1 MNPFLPINQENI
13 SDLGWDAVDFVLVT
27 GDAYVDHPSFGAAV
41 IARIL
46 EADGFRVGI
55 IAQPDWKSPE
65 SMKALGRPRLGFLVT
80 SGNLDSMVNHFTAAK
95 KKRRSDSYTPGG
107 VTGRRPDRAVT
118 VYANLVRQAY
128 KKMPVVIGGLEASL
142 RRMAHY
148 DYWKNSLKRSVLL
161 DSKADLLVYGM
172 GETAIRSIAA
182 ALEKGRPVSGI
193 TEIPGTVYSC
203 PTEDIPEG
211 TTILPD
217 HETLKTDHKVFAE
230 SFRIQYENADPF
242 TGVALAEPYGSRAVV
257 QNPPAL
263 PISRE
268 DMDRVYALPYARGP
282 HPSYVEKI
290 PAMEEI
296 QFSLVSS
303 RGCFGACSFCALAF
317 HQGRIVS
324 SRSHESLVGEA
335 KVLVENKDF
344 KGYIHDVGGPTANFR
359 SPACDKQAT
368 KGSCP
373 GKRCLAPTPCPSLKA
388 DHSEYLELLRE
399 LRELDGVKKVFIR
412 SGIRFD
418 YMLEDTKN
426 DFLTEL
432 CEHHVSG
439 QLKVAPEHVSP
450 DVLAV
455 MGKPTRKTYDRFT
468 AAYAKVNE
476 KLDKKQYLVPY
487 FISGHPGSRLKD
499 AIILA
504 EYLRDTRFVPEQVQ
518 DFYPTP
524 GTLAT
529 AMWYS
534 GIDPMT
540 GKKVHIP
547 SDATEKAMQRALLQY
562 NRPENRD
569 IVRKALLQAGRG
581 DLIGNGPKALI
592 PGEGGRSTGNGRSP
606 GGPGRSGGSGRKPSG
621 GTGHSKGSGR
631 QTAKTIGSGKRHSSR
646 VGGRKS
652 K

>member
-1 MNPFLPINQENI
+1 MNPFLPINAR
-13 SDLGWDAVDFVLVT
+13 DLAERGWDRTDFVLVT

-46 EADGFRVGI
+46 ESEGFKVGV
-55 IAQPDWKSPE
+55 IAQPDWAEPE
-65 SMKALGRPRLGFLVT
+65 SLKVLGRPRLGFLVT

-95 KKRRSDSYTPGG
+95 KKRRNDVYTPGG
-107 VTGRRPDRAVT
+107 AAGKRPDRAVT

-128 KKMPVVIGGLEASL
+128 KKMPVIIGGLEASL

-148 DYWKNSLKRSVLL
+148 DYWKDSLRRSVLL

-172 GETAIRSIAA
+172 GEDSIIAIAA
-182 ALEKGRPVSGI
+182 ALESGTPVS
-193 TEIPGTVYSC
+193 EIREVPGTVYVC
-203 PTEDIPEG
+203 PSEEVPRNAVV
-211 TTILPD
+211 LPD
-217 HETLKTDHKVFAE
+217 HEKLKTDRAAFAE

-242 TGVALAEPYGSRAVV
+242 TGRILAETYGTRAVV
-257 QNPPAL
+257 QNPPSP

-268 DMDRVYALPYARGP
+268 NMDKVYALPFARGP
-282 HPSYVEKI
+282 HPSYSDKI

-296 QFSLVSS
+296 QFSLTSS

-317 HQGRIVS
+317 HQGRIVA
-324 SRSHESLVGEA
+324 SRSPESLVSEA
-335 KVLVENKDF
+335 KQLIGDKNF

-359 SPACDKQAT
+359 APACAKQGT

-373 GKRCLAPTPCPSLKA
+373 GKRCLTPEPCASLKA
-388 DHSEYLELLRE
+388 DHSEYIQLLRE
-399 LRELDGVKKVFIR
+399 LRGLPGIKKVFIR

-418 YMLEDTKN
+418 YMMADKKN
-426 DFLTEL
+426 DFLSEL

-450 DVLAV
+450 DVLRV
-455 MGKPTRKTYDRFT
+455 MGKPPRRIYDQFVDEYT
-468 AAYAKVNE
+468 KVN
-476 KLDKKQYLVPY
+476 KRLGKKQYLVPY

-499 AIILA
+499 AVVMA
-504 EYLRDTRFVPEQVQ
+504 EYLRDTRFIPDQVQ

-529 AMWYS
+529 AMWYT

-547 SDATEKAMQRALLQY
+547 SDHEEKAMQRALLQY

-569 IVRKALLQAGRG
+569 LVTRALINAGRQ
-581 DLIGNGPKALI
+581 DLMGRGPKALI
-592 PGEGGRSTGNGRSP
+592 
-606 GGPGRSGGSGRKPSG
+606 SGITQVRKPKPG
-621 GTGHSKGSGR
+621 DRPVNKP
-631 QTAKTIGSGKRHSSR
+631 QISR
-646 VGGRKS
+646 RRRRK
-652 K
+652 

>member
-1 MNPFLPINQENI
+1 MNPFLPIN
-13 SDLGWDAVDFVLVT
+13 SKDLADRGWDRPDFVLVT

-46 EADGFRVGI
+46 EAQGFKVGV
-55 IAQPDWKSPE
+55 IAQPDWAVPE
-65 SMKALGRPRLGFLVT
+65 SLKVLGRPRLGFLVT

-95 KKRRSDSYTPGG
+95 KKRRKDVYTPGG
-107 VTGRRPDRAVT
+107 EAGKRPDRAVT

-128 KKMPVVIGGLEASL
+128 KKMPVIIGGLEASL

-148 DYWKNSLKRSVLL
+148 DYWKDSLRRSILL

-172 GETAIRSIAA
+172 GEDSIIAIAA
-182 ALEKGRPVSGI
+182 ALDAGTPV
-193 TEIPGTVYSC
+193 TEIREVPGTVYVC
-203 PTEDIPEG
+203 PSAEVPKDSIL
-211 TTILPD
+211 LPD
-217 HETLKTDHKVFAE
+217 HEKLKTDSAAFAE

-242 TGVALAEPYGSRAVV
+242 TGSTLVESYGGRSVV
-257 QNPPAL
+257 QNPPSP

-268 DMDRVYALPYARGP
+268 NMDKVYALPYARSV
-282 HPSYVEKI
+282 HPSYTEKI

-296 QFSLVSS
+296 QFSLTSS

-317 HQGRIVS
+317 HQGRIVA
-324 SRSHESLVGEA
+324 SRSHGSLVSEA
-335 KVLVENKDF
+335 KELIGNKDF

-359 SPACDKQAT
+359 APACAKQGT

-373 GKRCLAPTPCPSLKA
+373 GKRCLTPEPCASLKA
-388 DHSEYLELLRE
+388 DHSEYIQLLRE
-399 LRELDGVKKVFIR
+399 LRGLPGIKKVFIR

-418 YMLEDTKN
+418 YMMADKKN
-426 DFLTEL
+426 DFLSEL

-450 DVLAV
+450 DVLKV
-455 MGKPTRKTYDRFT
+455 MGKPSRQVYDRFVEE
-468 AAYAKVNE
+468 YSKVNK

-499 AIILA
+499 AIIMA
-504 EYLRDTRFVPEQVQ
+504 EYLRDTRFIPDQVQ

-529 AMWYS
+529 AMWYT

-547 SDATEKAMQRALLQY
+547 SDHEEKAMQRALLQY
-562 NRPENRD
+562 NRPENRSL
-569 IVRKALLQAGRG
+569 VTRALIKAGRQ
-581 DLIGNGPKALI
+581 DLIGRGPKALI
-592 PGEGGRSTGNGRSP
+592 SGGTGGSGSGGPSGP
-606 GGPGRSGGSGRKPSG
+606 GGPGRKAAVAGNSKNSKKPRPGKS
-621 GTGHSKGSGR
+621 R
-631 QTAKTIGSGKRHSSR
+631 QKRR
-646 VGGRKS
+646 
-652 K
+652 